1 MSMDY
6 KTIEYRERISEFILL
21 IGLACWG
28 IVVTFITSFSI
39 VVADGVGLSQ
49 VTYLQ
54 SLIVFLILV
63 WLPGIF
69 MWFAN
74 RVIRFKSMSQVD
86 EFVMKW
92 STGYRIANI
101 FFVFFN
107 INLIDTIRC
116 FGESP
121 QTIWIVLSNG
131 IVRQSAFLINLVMQA
146 AGQETMLQLLQWR
159 SLIKQAVIR
168 PLIDVNSKSKRYLD
182 SLKEPPFFERSFV
195 FGFYAPTLSYC
206 LMIGMMFGFICPL
219 M

>member
-1 MSMDY
+1 MITSDAPDPRDIIWKNMSMDY

-74 RVIRFKSMSQVD
+74 RVIRFKSMSQVGSIIYV
-86 EFVMKW
+86 EVHLLFV
-92 STGYRIANI
+92 SLLN
-101 FFVFFN
+101 
-107 INLIDTIRC
+107 
-116 FGESP
+116 
-121 QTIWIVLSNG
+121 
-131 IVRQSAFLINLVMQA
+131 FLI
-146 AGQETMLQLLQWR
+146 
-159 SLIKQAVIR
+159 
-168 PLIDVNSKSKRYLD
+168 
-182 SLKEPPFFERSFV
+182 
-195 FGFYAPTLSYC
+195 
-206 LMIGMMFGFICPL
+206 
-219 M
+219 

>member
-54 SLIVFLILV
+54 SLFVFLVLI

-74 RVIRFKSMSQVD
+74 RVIRFKSMSQVGSIICRVEVHLYLAPKPVCSVLVSQVD

-116 FGESP
+116 FTESP
-121 QTIWIVLSNG
+121 QNIWIVLSNG
-131 IVRQSAFLINLVMQA
+131 IGTSYFRCCFAHLHC
-146 AGQETMLQLLQWR
+146 AGD
-159 SLIKQAVIR
+159 IR
-168 PLIDVNSKSKRYLD
+168 R
-182 SLKEPPFFERSFV
+182 
-195 FGFYAPTLSYC
+195 
-206 LMIGMMFGFICPL
+206 
-219 M
+219 